1 MKLKTIREE
10 RNSDGKLFRLQAE
23 CSFSRHGKV
32 FCISE
37 SDNDGVQK
45 SIDLEEEDVKKIIEF
60 FKKQISVE
68 SKNGK

>member
-1 MKLKTIREE
+1 MKHKTIREE
-10 RNSDGKLFRLQAE
+10 RNSDGKLYRLQAE
-23 CSFSRHGKV
+23 FSFSRHGKV

-60 FKKQISVE
+60 FKKQI
-68 SKNGK
+68 K